1 MTRIYIDTNVYLGF
15 YESSDDRLT
24 VFKEILDRADTI
36 FLTQQT
42 IEEFRRNRVGCLLR
56 LSSNIKG
63 ASRVLMHTTAV
74 VQSLP
79 SFTKWKA
86 AKKNAED
93 AAQEISDEIRS
104 WTTDESRDAVLT
116 EFLKLAARA
125 TTLQTRDEI
134 IQKALQRKALGQPPT
149 SPDKHTVGDE
159 LIWETLLTGVS
170 DDLIVVTRDK
180 SYITNS
186 ALLAT
191 EFQSR
196 TGRELRLV
204 TESLNL
210 AFEAVGQ
217 GSEKVKAAEATLS
230 SLQAQEH
237 YRSIQCKSCGSREL
251 DEVGFE
257 GSDGDSAFWFVC
269 RKCGA
274 DIFP

>member
-15 YESSDDRLT
+15 YESSEDRLT
-24 VFKEILDRADTI
+24 VFKEILDRADNI

-86 AKKNAED
+86 AKKNADD
-93 AAQEISDEIRS
+93 AAQEISDEILS

-116 EFLKLAARA
+116 EFLKLVAKA
-125 TTLQTRDEI
+125 TTLPTRGEL
-134 IQKALQRKALGQPPT
+134 IQEALQRKALGQPPT
-149 SPDKHTVGDE
+149 SPDKYTIGDE
-159 LIWETLLTGVS
+159 LIWETLLTGAS

-180 SYITNS
+180 SYINNS

-196 TGRELRLV
+196 TGKKLRLV

-230 SLQAQEH
+230 SQQAQEH

-274 DIFP
+274 DVFP